1 MLARIHFI
9 TTAGDTMDRNTLNEI
24 LKILPDDFGF
34 KAVFEEPENEALK
47 DSQVLILGIGKHKI
61 EFTNG
66 KYRPKNNDE
75 LKALCDI
82 DSIELDDID
91 PSKVT
96 DMSRIFDGSTRK
108 DFSGIESWE
117 VSQVKSMWAMFR
129 DVHIERH
136 WSWNISRWNVSSVED
151 MSDMFKDSSF
161 NGDISRWNVGKVKN
175 MNSMFWNSDFNQ
187 DISDWDISNVEDM
200 SGMFAYSLAFNQD
213 LNKWRVNPKADID
226 RMFFGT
232 EALCILPKWDIE
244 LFAYSN
250 YVFAGTIFDAFI
262 TRKIDDFYKQ
272 TQRFYP
278 LTNRQLCNLTEREEI
293 QLSQIDVSNITDM
306 SCVFSDFF
314 SSRKDFSG
322 IESWNVSNVVNM
334 YGMFY
339 CNRWFNADISGWNVE
354 NVEDMENMFCG
365 TEQFCHSLN
374 EWNINNKVNIQGIF
388 ADTNYPKK
396 YIKSW
401 REKVGEEMFDKA
413 FIKRV
418 WQRK

>member
-1 MLARIHFI
+1 
-9 TTAGDTMDRNTLNEI
+9 MDRNTLNEI

-34 KAVFEEPENEALK
+34 KAVYEENEVPK
-47 DSQVLILGIGKHKI
+47 DCEVLILGIGKHKI

-96 DMSRIFDGSTRK
+96 DMSRIFDGS
-108 DFSGIESWE
+108 
-117 VSQVKSMWAMFR
+117 
-129 DVHIERH
+129 
-136 WSWNISRWNVSSVED
+136 N
-151 MSDMFKDSSF
+151 
-161 NGDISRWNVGKVKN
+161 
-175 MNSMFWNSDFNQ
+175 
-187 DISDWDISNVEDM
+187 
-200 SGMFAYSLAFNQD
+200 
-213 LNKWRVNPKADID
+213 
-226 RMFFGT
+226 
-232 EALCILPKWDIE
+232 
-244 LFAYSN
+244 
-250 YVFAGTIFDAFI
+250 
-262 TRKIDDFYKQ
+262 
-272 TQRFYP
+272 
-278 LTNRQLCNLTEREEI
+278 
-293 QLSQIDVSNITDM
+293 
-306 SCVFSDFF
+306 
-314 SSRKDFSG
+314 RKDFSG

-374 EWNINNKVNIQGIF
+374 EWSINNQVNIQGIF